1 MYKCKKCGSEMA
13 QSKAIAQTLT
23 GMKDFPGDKHA
34 VTLSNGGPGV
44 LIDCLKCTNC
54 GWSMTIPTSPEKIE
68 IPPKV
73 VDQEVEDKLFKKF
86 NPSGFQWQ
94 DENGKVFKIEDLS
107 RNDLLQIACSCMHTI
122 EKAEELCLQQKTVF
136 SAWHQDIPI
145 NS

>member
-1 MYKCKKCGSEMA
+1 MA

-73 VDQEVEDKLFKKF
+73 VDQEVEDKFKLPAVACTQLRKPKNF
-86 NPSGFQWQ
+86 VCNRKQFFLRGI
-94 DENGKVFKIEDLS
+94 KIS
-107 RNDLLQIACSCMHTI
+107 Q
-122 EKAEELCLQQKTVF
+122 
-136 SAWHQDIPI
+136 
-145 NS
+145 